1 MRSEV
6 MTPAE
11 VSTEPVLLACLTP
24 LRFSVTVKVPVESDK
39 PAPWN
44 RTPKYFQGNQYV
56 KSIPPPQPLGVT
68 SPERVVVMVWVANG
82 GTDMNR
88 VELPVGLLPV
98 QVAYVPNAPMSN
110 SLGLK

>member
-6 MTPAE
+6 RTPAE
-11 VSTEPVLLACLTP
+11 VLTEPVRLACLTP

-44 RTPKYFQGNQYV
+44 RTPRYFQGNQYV

-68 SPERVVVMVWVANG
+68 SPERVLVMVWVGSG
-82 GTDMNR
+82 GMVMYVID
-88 VELPVGLLPV
+88 VEVWMWIV
-98 QVAYVPNAPMSN
+98 DEATV
-110 SLGLK
+110 